1 MTNSIPLLS
10 VQNLSIST
18 SQNPRILV
26 KDVSFDIYPG
36 EAVGIVGESGSGKTL
51 SVLSILDLLPRGVE
65 VTAGSIFY
73 NGKDLTKIPAHELRN
88 IRGAEVAMIY
98 QDPMTALNP
107 VMKIGQQLL
116 EAIESHEKITDSS
129 RARVREALKEVGIPD
144 VDRAIKSYPH
154 EFSGGM
160 RQRVMIAMA
169 LLLSP
174 KLLIADEPTT
184 ALDVTIQQQILA
196 LVAEERRKR
205 NMSMLWITHDL
216 GVVAN
221 LVDRLIV
228 MYAGRIVESGTV
240 KEIFTSPQHPYTAGL
255 LSSLPTTA
263 DKERK
268 RLTSIAGVPVKS
280 WLVGNSCAFA
290 PRCFKAQSNCHFEAP
305 KLQGTLE
312 KSVSCFYPIKR
323 IEVSA

>member
-1 MTNSIPLLS
+1 MSETPALLS
-10 VQNLSIST
+10 VENLAIST
-18 SQNPRILV
+18 SQDPRILIN
-26 KDVSFDIYPG
+26 DLTFEIHEG
-36 EAVGIVGESGSGKTL
+36 EAVGVVGESGSGKTL
-51 SVLSILDLLPRGVE
+51 TALSVLGLLPRGVA
-65 VTAGSIFY
+65 VTGGMIKY
-73 NGKDLTKIPAHELRN
+73 NGIDLNAISSEEMRK
-88 IRGAEVAMIY
+88 IRGSEISMVY

-107 VMKIGQQLL
+107 VMKLGKQLL
-116 EAIESHEKITDSS
+116 EVIESHKEMTNNSDG
-129 RARVREALKEVGIPD
+129 RVREALRQVGIPD
-144 VDRAIKSYPH
+144 VTRAMESYPH

-169 LLLSP
+169 LILSP

-240 KEIFTSPQHPYTAGL
+240 KEIFTNPQHPYTYGL
-255 LSSLPTTA
+255 LASLPTTA
-263 DKERK
+263 DKERR
-268 RLTSIAGVPVKS
+268 RLTSIAGVPQKP
-280 WLVGNSCAFA
+280 WLVGESCSFA
-290 PRCFKAQSNCHFEAP
+290 PRCFKVQLECRTSIPQLE
-305 KLQGTLE
+305 GGLE
-312 KSVSCFYPIKR
+312 KSVACFHP
-323 IEVSA
+323 VGSPL

>member
-1 MTNSIPLLS
+1 MSKPPALLS
-10 VQNLSIST
+10 IENLAIATVQD
-18 SQNPRILV
+18 PRTLINEV
-26 KDVSFDIYPG
+26 TFEIHEG
-36 EAVGIVGESGSGKTL
+36 EAVGVVGESGSGKTL
-51 SVLSILDLLPRGVE
+51 TALSVLGLLPRGVE
-65 VTAGSIFY
+65 VIKGAIKYKGIDLNTLPPQEMRKLRGSEISM
-73 NGKDLTKIPAHELRN
+73 
-88 IRGAEVAMIY
+88 VY

-107 VMKIGQQLL
+107 VMKLGKQLL
-116 EAIESHEKITDSS
+116 EVIESHEEVTSESDE
-129 RARVREALKEVGIPD
+129 RVRAALREVGIPD
-144 VDRAIKSYPH
+144 VGRAMESYPH

-169 LLLSP
+169 LILSP

-184 ALDVTIQQQILA
+184 ALDVTIQQQILS

-240 KEIFTSPQHPYTAGL
+240 KEIFTNPQHPYTYGL
-255 LSSLPTTA
+255 LASLPTTA

-268 RLTSIAGVPVKS
+268 RLTSIAGVPQKP
-280 WLVGNSCAFA
+280 WLVGQSCSFA
-290 PRCFKAQSNCHFEAP
+290 PRCFKVQLECKKSVP
-305 KLQGTLE
+305 QLVGTLE
-312 KSVSCFYPIKR
+312 KSVACFHP
-323 IEVSA
+323 VGGQ